1 MRPLRNPALLGL
13 LAMAAASD
21 GLVVYS
27 RSKPPPAPR
36 PDRQDPPAEAEAE
49 EADRQDPPAVAAAA
63 TNIEP
68 RREDFPSRQT
78 FRAALRDWNK
88 RAR

>member
-1 MRPLRNPALLGL
+1 MMPLRNSAMLGL

-27 RSKPPPAPR
+27 RQKPPPAPH
-36 PDRQDPPAEAEAE
+36 PDRQDPPAEAESE
-49 EADRQDPPAVAAAA
+49 PVDRQDPPAVTTAA

-78 FRAALRDWNK
+78 FRAAPREWHK